1 MAIVQKQQPPS
12 AGPKAIGQALRDLRP
27 LPDHKA
33 LLGGAEINLSAPL
46 PVYRLGLDQLEKPDF
61 LAKATQ
67 VGWRYLMEGP
77 GGGGVAYADVRE
89 ATGGTARF
97 TGLAQN
103 ENATRLMEAAHLAQ
117 KVAADVPGDCEAR
130 ILDVPAVY
138 VSAVWLSCANPLFIP
153 YIFPPRFG
161 TGTIDV
167 QKDFLK
173 QLQQAAAAAQRH
185 LGERP

>member
-27 LPDHKA
+27 SPENRA
-33 LLGGAEINLSAPL
+33 LLGGAQINLSAPL
-46 PVYRLGLDQLEKPDF
+46 PVYRLGLDQLDKRDF

-67 VGWRYLMEGP
+67 VGWRYLMEEP
-77 GGGGVAYADVRE
+77 VAGGVAYADVRE
-89 ATGGTARF
+89 TAGGAPRF

-103 ENATRLMEAAHLAQ
+103 ENAMRLMEAAHLAQ
-117 KVAADVPGDCEAR
+117 KVAADMPGDCEAR
-130 ILDVPAVY
+130 ILDVAAVY

-161 TGTIDV
+161 TGKIEV
-167 QKDFLK
+167 QHNFLE
-173 QLQQAAAAAQRH
+173 QLQQFAAAAMRYLGQRA
-185 LGERP
+185 